1 MNNKNKVWGMH
12 IGVRVKAVGGSLPY
26 DLCLAMKG
34 VKGGEIDGI
43 EPVEMYNTGNARLV
57 ALNSANYVKDPA
69 VLRFENIR
77 TNPNRQ
83 SGAAYVNTE
92 EGFEMTEAQLVNA
105 SFFVEFRNSIAIGD
119 VAFDTFDFFLSRE
132 RDGNNIEIHMG
143 GFEPT
148 PDAEPDYA
156 FLKAGSAAT
165 DKAGDYYYSNDRLVW
180 ALNIPHDIRHPYE
193 KVDFLKAYPEM
204 ADWAQS
210 GGAKSQDWYLHGV
223 EQYLVRKK

>member
-1 MNNKNKVWGMH
+1 M
-12 IGVRVKAVGGSLPY
+12 
-26 DLCLAMKG
+26 
-34 VKGGEIDGI
+34 
-43 EPVEMYNTGNARLV
+43 
-57 ALNSANYVKDPA
+57 KDPA

-143 GFEPT
+143 GFE
-148 PDAEPDYA
+148 
-156 FLKAGSAAT
+156 
-165 DKAGDYYYSNDRLVW
+165 
-180 ALNIPHDIRHPYE
+180 

>member
-1 MNNKNKVWGMH
+1 
-12 IGVRVKAVGGSLPY
+12 
-26 DLCLAMKG
+26 
-34 VKGGEIDGI
+34 
-43 EPVEMYNTGNARLV
+43 MYNTGNARLV

-148 PDAEPDYA
+148 PDAELDYA

-180 ALNIPHDIRHPYE
+180 ALNIPHDIRHAYE

>member
-1 MNNKNKVWGMH
+1 MAGSAVSYALASNGKDYTGIEDGDKNTTIGDVIYMPASGWGTLLFEDLWPSYGDFDFNDFVINYKVQLHMNNKNKVWGMH

-148 PDAEPDYA
+148 PMPN
-156 FLKAGSAAT
+156 LITLS
-165 DKAGDYYYSNDRLVW
+165 
-180 ALNIPHDIRHPYE
+180 
-193 KVDFLKAYPEM
+193 
-204 ADWAQS
+204 
-210 GGAKSQDWYLHGV
+210 
-223 EQYLVRKK
+223 